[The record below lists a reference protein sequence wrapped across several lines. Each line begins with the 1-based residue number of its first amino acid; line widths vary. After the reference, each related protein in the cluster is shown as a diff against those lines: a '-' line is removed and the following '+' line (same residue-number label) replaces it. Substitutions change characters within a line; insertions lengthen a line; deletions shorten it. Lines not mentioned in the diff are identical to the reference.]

1 MNGIPECLVGAALRR
16 GMSTVTGRC
25 PLDAGRLRIRI
36 NHMVKSHRYDLD
48 LVFHALADPTRRGI
62 LRDLTRRE
70 RTVSE
75 LARPYRMSLVGVSKH
90 LKVLERARLIER
102 RKDGSFHF
110 MRLNPAAL
118 RSADEWL
125 RHYERFWNDRLDAL
139 THLLEQEEA

>member
-1 MNGIPECLVGAALRR
+1 
-16 GMSTVTGRC
+16 
-25 PLDAGRLRIRI
+25 
-36 NHMVKSHRYDLD
+36 MVKSRRYDLD

-75 LARPYRMSLVGVSKH
+75 LAKPHRMSLVGVSKH

-102 RKDGSFHF
+102 RRDGSFHF

-118 RSADEWL
+118 QSADAWL

-139 THLLEQEEA
+139 THLLETEEA